1 MPLFLTI
8 FVAVGFSFA
17 GLVSTSGPSPSAADV
32 SPITLSADGRFGV
45 TVPES
50 DTDDQ
55 GKDTN
60 NAIVEIKTAHVL
72 GVIQGPVATQHM
84 NNDEVSPTYWTPDDS
99 ALLWLV
105 NAKWGVGTV
114 ILINL
119 HGGKI
124 ARQVDVLALL
134 QKEIL
139 NRTRAARP
147 KDYSAVKLAGAGD
160 GSWFKDGFAINVV
173 FDAEA
178 GKLRFPVSAH
188 VFLTS
193 DVKGEG
199 QDETKLDSRMNAEV
213 SRDGAVKVIKFYLG
227 QTPPDAGWLH

>member
-1 MPLFLTI
+1 MPHSLTI
-8 FVAVGFSFA
+8 CVAVGFSFA
-17 GLVSTSGPSPSAADV
+17 GLVSTSGQSPSVADV

-50 DTDDQ
+50 DMDDK

-60 NAIVEIKTAHVL
+60 NAIVEVKTAHIL

-84 NNDEVSPTYWTPDDS
+84 NNDGVAPTYWTPDDS

-114 ILINL
+114 ILVNL
-119 HGGKI
+119 NNGKI
-124 ARQVDVLALL
+124 ARQVDVLGLL

-147 KDYSAVKLAGAGD
+147 KDYAAVKLEGAGG
-160 GSWFKDGFAINVV
+160 GSWFKDGFAIDVV

-199 QDETKLDSRMNAEV
+199 EDEIKLDSRMNAEV
-213 SRDGAVKVIKFYLG
+213 GRDGAIKATKFYLG
-227 QTPPDAGWLH
+227 QDPPDPGWLH